1 MKICIVSR
9 GDLNLFPPTQGGS
22 VKLYYTIKSL
32 SLLGSDVFFVT
43 AEDKYYYKVVNG
55 IFKKKRYPSFLRNSP
70 ITKGIKCY
78 LSFLGITPDIFV
90 LYHPLINFKLWFKV
104 LYVALK
110 ERVDIIQAEFT
121 CFGIPALFIK
131 FLTSVPVCLVEHN
144 VETFQIPEVTKIN
157 KKGRKV
163 IETIE
168 KFACKFCDRVITV
181 SEEDEKRLKS
191 LGINSKKILVIPHG
205 VDLNLFKKADG
216 TSVRRKYKLRFPTL
230 IFHGVYAYK
239 PNYDAVKIII
249 EKILPGLKKKGIK
262 AKVLAVGAFPPK
274 DITHPDLIFTDK
286 VRNLP
291 DYIDAADI
299 AIVPIKTGGGM
310 RMKILEYF
318 AAKKPV
324 ISTKKGAEG
333 ISVKN
338 EKEIILADAEEFPE
352 QIVRL
357 IKSKRLRDKIAENA
371 FKFVKNYDWKS
382 ICKKYIDLYN
392 CFLFHK

>member
-32 SLLGSDVFFVT
+32 SLLGLDIFFVT

-55 IFKKKRYPSFLRNSP
+55 IFKKKKYPPFLTSSL
-70 ITKGIKCY
+70 ITKRMKSY
-78 LSFLGITPDIFV
+78 LSLFGIPPDIFV
-90 LYHPLINFKLWFKV
+90 LYHPLINVKFWFKL

-121 CFGIPALFIK
+121 CFGIPALFVK
-131 FLTSVPVCLVEHN
+131 FLISVPVCLVEHN
-144 VETFQIPEVTKIN
+144 VETFQVPEVTKIN
-157 KKGRKV
+157 KMGKKT

-168 KFACKFCDRVITV
+168 KFACKFSDRIIAV
-181 SEEDEKRLKS
+181 SEEDKKRLKG
-191 LGINSKKILVIPHG
+191 LGINSKKIVVIPHG

-216 TSVRRKYKLRFPTL
+216 NSIIKKYKLKFPTL

-239 PNYDAVKIII
+239 PNYDAAKIIS
-249 EKILPGLKKKGIK
+249 EKILPKLKEKGIK

-274 DITHPDLIFTDK
+274 DIKHPNLIFTDK
-286 VRNLP
+286 VKDLP

-299 AIVPIKTGGGM
+299 AIVPIKAGGGM

-324 ISTKKGAEG
+324 ISTRKGAEG
-333 ISVKN
+333 ISIKN
-338 EKEIILADAEEFPE
+338 EKEIILADIEEFPE

-357 IKSKRLRDKIAENA
+357 IKSKRLRDKIAENE
-371 FKFVKNYDWKS
+371 FKFVRSYEWES
-382 ICKKYIDLYN
+382 ICKKYINVYKQK
-392 CFLFHK
+392 F